1 MTTLPRPRADVVSAK
16 AMATRTSSTRIS
28 LLGLRLPGL
37 SSMRDLDAGSLRRH
51 RGRLPENVARRA
63 EHVVSENARV
73 VATAAALE
81 AGDLDELGRLFA
93 ESHASLRDR
102 YEVSSPALDAM
113 VEVAS
118 AIPGVVASR
127 MTGPG
132 PGGCTVNL
140 VLADAVPALQSA
152 VDREYVRRTGLN
164 GHIYPVTVVDGA
176 GRLNPAA
183 G

>member
-1 MTTLPRPRADVVSAK
+1 
-16 AMATRTSSTRIS
+16 
-28 LLGLRLPGL
+28 
-37 SSMRDLDAGSLRRH
+37 
-51 RGRLPENVARRA
+51 VARRA
-63 EHVVSENARV
+63 EHVVSENVRV

-102 YEVSSPALDAM
+102 YEVSSIALDVM

-118 AIPGVVASR
+118 AVPGVVASR

-140 VLADAVPALQSA
+140 VLADAVPALQAA
-152 VDREYVRRTGLN
+152 VDREYSRLTGLD
-164 GHIYPVTVVDGA
+164 GHVYPVEVVDGA
-176 GRLNPAA
+176 GRVNPA
-183 G
+183 